1 MTMDQRVH
9 FMTVATSDLGAT
21 RRFYVDGLGWS
32 AALDVPDEIVFFQVA
47 PGVLLGFFRAD
58 KFQADAGGAAGD
70 DAGDDA
76 GTAPGN
82 AAAEDPA
89 GTTPGGFN
97 VSHNVESPAAVDR
110 VMSQAADAGARI
122 VKPAQQGAFG
132 GIYHGMFADPN
143 GMVWEVAHNPNWR
156 IGHDGTVRLGD

>member
-9 FMTVATSDLGAT
+9 FMTVATSDLEAT

-58 KFQADAGGAAGD
+58 KFQADAGGAAD
-70 DAGDDA
+70 EA
-76 GTAPGN
+76 
-82 AAAEDPA
+82 PA

-97 VSHNVESPAAVDR
+97 VSHNVDSPAAVDR

-156 IGHDGTVRLGD
+156 IGSDGTVRLGD